1 MILRFRDMQQ
11 MTMRNVYG
19 HTRRVVV
26 TATALLLSGFLSSAL
41 VALPLDAQSSP
52 SPAVKSA
59 RTARPSHYRP
69 KPISRRAESFYGM
82 VWGLESLT
90 VKAVESGALIRF
102 SYRVLDPEKAK
113 PLNDEQNEPSLI
125 DPKSGV
131 KLVVPSMEKVGK
143 LRNVSAPQT
152 GKVYWMAFSNKG
164 GFVKSGDRVDIVI
177 GNFHANG
184 LVVE

>member
-1 MILRFRDMQQ
+1 MQTTK
-11 MTMRNVYG
+11 MGNTNSPKRK
-19 HTRRVVV
+19 VVV
-26 TATALLLSGFLSSAL
+26 KATALLVAGFLSTVL
-41 VALPLDAQSSP
+41 VTLPIGAQS
-52 SPAVKSA
+52 PATSA
-59 RTARPSHYRP
+59 TKPAKTGKPSHYQP
-69 KPISRRAESFYGM
+69 NPLSKRAESFYGM
-82 VWGLESLT
+82 VWGLDALT

-102 SYRVLDPEKAK
+102 SYRVLEPEKAK
-113 PLNDEQNEPSLI
+113 PLNDERNEPSLV

-143 LRNVSAPQT
+143 LRNVSAPQV
-152 GKVYWMAFSNKG
+152 GKMYWMAFSNKG